1 MAIHIATDTDEA
13 ARIINSQVQ
22 YYYIDH
28 EKYIRTTGSIR
39 GNEQGGLVC

>member
-1 MAIHIATDTDEA
+1 MTMHIADTKAA
-13 ARIINSQVQ
+13 ARIINSQLQ

-28 EKYIRTTGSIR
+28 DKYIRTTEASA